1 MNLIEPSRL
10 LELKERVKAECA
22 RRQYVGTVADY
33 AEVDFD
39 FSNTPVIDQKVLEEH
54 YEKLAV
60 PLNAINFNN
69 TTDIEGL
76 NRKITEEDFVK
87 MEEYL
92 SNYEQR
98 DIQDMGPTDCAASCT
113 GTCTTTCTGGCGN
126 GCSGTCVGSCSGR
139 CSGGCKGCRG
149 TCKGSCSGSCTGCS
163 GTCEGGCSGGCSTK
177 CSVGCIGTCYT
188 SCSNGCDTGCSKACG
203 YCGVSCAACRNGGES
218 ATYA

>member
-76 NRKITEEDFVK
+76 NRKITEEDFAK
-87 MEEYL
+87 MEEHL

-98 DIQDMGPTDCAASCT
+98 NIQDMGPTDCAASCT

-126 GCSGTCVGSCSGR
+126 GCSGTCVGSCS
-139 CSGGCKGCRG
+139 SGCKSGCKSCRG

-163 GTCEGGCSGGCSTK
+163 GSCQGSCSGGCTGVCAVGCEGGC
-177 CSVGCIGTCYT
+177 YT
-188 SCSNGCDTGCSKACG
+188 SCRMGCVGTCTTSCGACTGLCTACKG
-203 YCGVSCAACRNGGES
+203 SS
-218 ATYA
+218 ASVT